1 MAGNSNLHMSR
12 AGKTDEFY
20 TQLSLVENEM
30 KHYTRYFKGKTVF
43 CNCDDPEYSNFW
55 LFFQLNFY
63 RLGLKKLVSTHY
75 EEDKPSYKMEI
86 VSTDTPQG
94 QVGIPDYVKT
104 TLEGNGD
111 FRSPECIEIL
121 KEADIVITN
130 PPFSLFRDYIAQ
142 LMEYQKDFII
152 IGNQNAITF
161 KEIFPL
167 IMNNKIWLG
176 YNSGHYWFRVP
187 DDYEEKK
194 TDFKID
200 EEGTKWRRMGNIC
213 FYTNLDIDKRHEPM
227 TLYKS
232 YSPEQY
238 PKYDTY
244 DAIEVSKTADI
255 PYDYYGVMGV
265 PITFMDKYSPEQFEI
280 IGKIDAGEITEYNLA
295 RPIVNGV
302 SKYKR
307 IAIRRKQD

>member
-104 TLEGNGD
+104 PLAGNGD
-111 FRSPECIEIL
+111 FRSSECIEIL

-200 EEGTKWRRMGNIC
+200 GEGTKWRRMGNIC